1 MTPRRLQRVLALVIL
16 TGALGT
22 TVRAQ
27 APRFYPDDPLAR
39 EPVPLPVAG
48 IEPRALSAMLE
59 AINNSVRTRGQH
71 HPGTGVI
78 PAQGVNTLGD
88 VMDGEW
94 YVNRQTPR
102 RMTIAELKRGPRD
115 DLPPAAEGSWQVL
128 VVKPFGVNP
137 GLLVADGKRDLY
149 LLRFDPVGY
158 AGMATGANMVT
169 SRFLYALGY
178 HVPENYLVRFERS
191 RLVANAEGQTVSSA
205 GRPRQLV
212 GDDIDAFLRTVAVG
226 TGKMMYRAVATRLPE
241 SREALLGPYQYWGTR
256 SDDPNDTVPH
266 EHRRD
271 LRGLYVFSAW
281 LNNSGARA
289 VDTHD
294 ILTPVDGVARIRHY
308 IVDFTR
314 SLGSGSV
321 KGPKLVW
328 EGHEPFL
335 AGRDKTR
342 NNILGFGVVTP
353 GWMKEEYPDL
363 PEVGTFGS
371 GTFDPDTWTS
381 NDPITAFENRLPDD
395 TFWAAKQVMA
405 FTNAE
410 IRAVVQTGE
419 YSQAAEDWITATLIE
434 RRNRIGRT
442 YFSRV
447 LPIDRFRVS
456 GATLQFDDLAVLYRL
471 SPARTFTVE
480 WFGFDNVKDSL
491 LAKLGIGADLPA
503 GVQGLPAGSYVA
515 ARVHAGDPALS
526 VTIYVRR
533 GTTGVDI
540 VGIDRTWPGKVI
552 APPIVTPRT
561 DRRLY
566 EDLSPG
572 QRTLFQTYIDT
583 YNAARGSRYSPE
595 DGFNRLSVSEQT
607 TYYSVTH
614 ALQRSQLTDK
624 QGVNMGLA
632 LDRIISVERISG
644 QTPGLGGDQ
653 EFRVYVTLKP
663 DTREVLE
670 KSREFFRDHDNTVYH
685 AGYPHSYRQAGKEPS
700 IQISMSDDGLRGDID
715 VDYRSRKAPQGL
727 FNGHLTSAN
736 SDVRM
741 GDNAKRHNNR
751 WQGLIPWWQQAFGR
765 VDESMGNSGDVLNS
779 ERPDA
784 TPTPLPPDRPL
795 GAAPERLEDAAQEF
809 LTDWLVRHQYD
820 QALAFLSSRAYACLN
835 LADSGSHKSL
845 DAAAA
850 RRELRKLMEY
860 SAGKVGP
867 VPNLTSAI
875 VAFTPRD
882 PQRVVVDHAF
892 KREFLVTPLP
902 ETLARAYLCDQTTAS
917 PAGTEYFA
925 VVLQFR
931 RPGGGTLGLLWTR
944 EAGQWKL
951 VSYQPLDQ

>member
-1 MTPRRLQRVLALVIL
+1 MKPPRLGHVLALVVL
-16 TGALGT
+16 TTALGT

-59 AINNSVRTRGQH
+59 AINNSVKTRGQP

-102 RMTIAELKRGPRD
+102 RMAIAELKRGPRD

-128 VVKPFGVNP
+128 VVKPFGTNP

-149 LLRFDPVGY
+149 LLRFDPIGFS
-158 AGMATGANMVT
+158 GMATGANMVT
-169 SRFLYALGY
+169 ARFLYALGY

-205 GRPRQLV
+205 GRPRRLY
-212 GDDIDAFLRTVAVG
+212 GDDIDAFLRTVA
-226 TGKMMYRAVATRLPE
+226 TADDRTYRAVATRLPE

-294 ILTPVDGVARIRHY
+294 IMTPIDGVARIRHY

-342 NNILGFGVVTP
+342 RNILGFGVVTP
-353 GWMKEEYPDL
+353 AWMREEYPDL

-371 GTFDPDTWTS
+371 QTFDPDAWTS
-381 NDPITAFENRLPDD
+381 NDPIMAFENRLPDD

-405 FTNAE
+405 FTDAE

-419 YSQAAEDWITATLIE
+419 YSQAAEDWMTATLIE

-456 GATLQFDDLAVLYRL
+456 GATLQFDDLAMLYRL

-480 WFGFDNVKDSL
+480 WYGFDNATNTL
-491 LAKLGIGADLPA
+491 LAPIGTGANLPA
-503 GVQGLPAGSYVA
+503 AAQSAPEGSYVA
-515 ARVHAGDPALS
+515 ARVHAGDPAMS
-526 VTIYVRR
+526 VTIYLRHGATGFDVV
-533 GTTGVDI
+533 GVD
-540 VGIDRTWPGKVI
+540 RSWPGKVI
-552 APPIVTPRT
+552 APPMVRPRI

-566 EDLSPG
+566 DDLSPG
-572 QRTLFQTYIDT
+572 QQALFQTYIDS
-583 YNAARGSRYSPE
+583 YNAARGSRYTPE
-595 DGFNRLSVSEQT
+595 EGFNRLSVSEQT

-614 ALQRSQLTDK
+614 ALLRSQLTDK
-624 QGVNMGLA
+624 QRGDMGTA
-632 LDRIISVERISG
+632 IDRIVSVDRISG
-644 QTPGLGGDQ
+644 QNPGLGGDQ

-670 KSREFFRDHDNTVYH
+670 NSREFFRAHDNTVYH
-685 AGYPHSYRQAGKEPS
+685 AGYPYSYRQAGKEPS

-751 WQGLIPWWQQAFGR
+751 WQGLIPWWQQVFGR
-765 VDESMGNSGDVLNS
+765 VDESAGESGDVINS

-784 TPTPLPPDRPL
+784 APTPLPPDRPL

-809 LTDWLVRHQYD
+809 LTDWLVRHEYE
-820 QALAFLSSRAYACLN
+820 QALAFLSPRAYACLN
-835 LADSGSHKSL
+835 LEDTGSNKPL

-882 PQRVVVDHAF
+882 PQRVVVDQPF
-892 KREFLVTPLP
+892 QREFLVTPLP
-902 ETLARAYLCDQTTAS
+902 ETLARTYLCGPATAS
-917 PAGTEYFA
+917 PAGTEYFG

-944 EAGQWKL
+944 DAGQWKL